1 MGKVE
6 EKLMKEE
13 KSEDTGKWLHLSIFV
28 TESDDNRNSA
38 NDKIAA
44 SDSWLLLYSRLYVL
58 LDHICIATSPHPPPP
73 PVLLP
78 AASTSLSSCLRFD
91 NTSTNKCLACFVI
104 IKFMFNNSRRC

>member
-44 SDSWLLLYSRLYVL
+44 SDSWLPLYSRLCVL
-58 LDHICIATSPHPPPP
+58 LDHICIAIGGGLGGVVVIDAAIGVHGRGSRLAHYFTVAATLDKSLTSH
-73 PVLLP
+73 
-78 AASTSLSSCLRFD
+78 
-91 NTSTNKCLACFVI
+91 
-104 IKFMFNNSRRC
+104 